1 MDFYNLQYYIDAI
14 QHYLLMKNILIVED
28 ERVTAESIVFA
39 LESDTFSAHWVTAGS
54 EALLYI
60 KSNEVDLVLL
70 DIGLPDISGFDVLRK
85 IRQNS
90 NVPVIIITARD
101 DDADIVLGLEG
112 LGADDYVTKPLSPRV
127 LVARVR
133 AQLRHTES
141 KPATN
146 INELFSIDENLQQI
160 HLKGSVLNLTLAE
173 SKILQHLINNPNRV
187 HTREHLLSVTWDRP
201 VGADTRTIDTHIA
214 SIRSTINAVDIDNDY
229 IKTHRGL
236 GYSLIT

>member
-1 MDFYNLQYYIDAI
+1 
-14 QHYLLMKNILIVED
+14 MKKILIVED

-39 LESDTFSAHWVTAGS
+39 LESDSFNTHWLSSGKDAIVYV
-54 EALLYI
+54 EN
-60 KSNEVDLVLL
+60 NEVDLVLL

-85 IRQNS
+85 VRKKS
-90 NVPVIIITARD
+90 NIPIIIITARD

-133 AQLRHTES
+133 AQLRHTDNNPVLGS
-141 KPATN
+141 N
-146 INELFSIDENLQQI
+146 SLFSIDTNLQQI
-160 HLKGSVLNLTLAE
+160 SLKGNILNLTLAE

-187 HTREHLLSVTWDRP
+187 HTREHLLGVIWDRP
-201 VGADTRTIDTHIA
+201 VGAETRTIDTHIA
-214 SIRSTINAVDIDNDY
+214 SIRSTINAVDIENDY

>member
-1 MDFYNLQYYIDAI
+1 
-14 QHYLLMKNILIVED
+14 MKKILIVED

-39 LESDTFSAHWVTAGS
+39 LESDSFNTHWLSSGKDAI
-54 EALLYI
+54 LYI
-60 KSNEVDLVLL
+60 ENNEVDLVLL

-85 IRQNS
+85 VRKKS
-90 NVPVIIITARD
+90 NIPVIIITARD

-133 AQLRHTES
+133 AQLRHTDNNPVLGS
-141 KPATN
+141 N
-146 INELFSIDENLQQI
+146 SLFSIDTNLQQI
-160 HLKGSVLNLTLAE
+160 SLKGNILNLTLAE

-187 HTREHLLSVTWDRP
+187 HTREHLLGVIWDRP
-201 VGADTRTIDTHIA
+201 VGAETRTIDTHIA
-214 SIRSTINAVDIDNDY
+214 SIRSTINAVDIENDY

>member
-1 MDFYNLQYYIDAI
+1 MN
-14 QHYLLMKNILIVED
+14 NILIVED

-39 LESDTFSAHWVTAGS
+39 LESDSFSAHWLTSGR
-54 EALLYI
+54 EALSYI
-60 KSNEVDLVLL
+60 ESSEVDLVLL

-85 IRQNS
+85 IRKNS

-133 AQLRHTES
+133 AQLRHTE
-141 KPATN
+141 PEPITN
-146 INELFSIDENLQQI
+146 VNELFSIDENLQQI
-160 HLKGSVLNLTLAE
+160 SLKGSVLNLTLAE

-187 HTREHLLSVTWDRP
+187 HTRDHLIGVIWDRP

-214 SIRSTINAVDIDNDY
+214 SIRSSINEVDIENDY

-236 GYSLIT
+236 GYSLII

>member
-1 MDFYNLQYYIDAI
+1 
-14 QHYLLMKNILIVED
+14 MKKILIVED

-39 LESDTFSAHWVTAGS
+39 LESDSFNTHWLSSGKDAI
-54 EALLYI
+54 LYI
-60 KSNEVDLVLL
+60 ENNEVDLVLL

-85 IRQNS
+85 VRKKS
-90 NVPVIIITARD
+90 NIPVIIITARD

-133 AQLRHTES
+133 AQLRHTDNNPVLDS
-141 KPATN
+141 N
-146 INELFSIDENLQQI
+146 SLFSIDTNLQQI
-160 HLKGSVLNLTLAE
+160 SLKGITLNLTLAE

-187 HTREHLLSVTWDRP
+187 HTREHLLGVIWDRP
-201 VGADTRTIDTHIA
+201 VGAETRTIDTHIA
-214 SIRSTINAVDIDNDY
+214 SIRSTINAVDIENDY

>member
-1 MDFYNLQYYIDAI
+1 
-14 QHYLLMKNILIVED
+14 MKNILIVED

-39 LESDTFSAHWVTAGS
+39 LESDSFNTHWLTSGN
-54 EALLYI
+54 EAISYVRDNKI
-60 KSNEVDLVLL
+60 DLMLL

-85 IRQNS
+85 IRKSS
-90 NVPVIIITARD
+90 NLPIIIITARD

-133 AQLRHTES
+133 AQLRHSES
-141 KPATN
+141 KSLID
-146 INELFSIDENLQQI
+146 INETFLIDDNLQQI
-160 HLKGSVLNLTLAE
+160 SLKGNILNLTLAE
-173 SKILQHLINNPNRV
+173 SKILQHLIKNPNRV
-187 HTREHLLSVTWDRP
+187 HTREHLLSIVWDRP

-214 SIRSTINAVDIDNDY
+214 SIRSSINAVDIENDY

-236 GYSLIT
+236 GYSFIT

>member
-1 MDFYNLQYYIDAI
+1 
-14 QHYLLMKNILIVED
+14 MKKILIVED

-39 LESDTFSAHWVTAGS
+39 LESDSFHTHWLSSGKDAI
-54 EALLYI
+54 LYI
-60 KSNEVDLVLL
+60 ENNEVDLVLL

-85 IRQNS
+85 VRKKS
-90 NVPVIIITARD
+90 NIPVIIITARD

-133 AQLRHTES
+133 AQLRHTDNNPVLGS
-141 KPATN
+141 N
-146 INELFSIDENLQQI
+146 SLFSIDTNLQQI
-160 HLKGSVLNLTLAE
+160 SLKGITLNLTLAE

-187 HTREHLLSVTWDRP
+187 HTREHLLGVIWDRP
-201 VGADTRTIDTHIA
+201 VGAETRTIDTHIA
-214 SIRSTINAVDIDNDY
+214 SIRSTINAVDIENDY

>member
-1 MDFYNLQYYIDAI
+1 
-14 QHYLLMKNILIVED
+14 MKKILIVED

-39 LESDTFSAHWVTAGS
+39 LESDSFHTHWLSSGKDAI
-54 EALLYI
+54 LYI
-60 KSNEVDLVLL
+60 ENNEVDLVLL

-85 IRQNS
+85 VRKKS
-90 NVPVIIITARD
+90 NIPVIIITARD

-133 AQLRHTES
+133 AQLRHTDNNPVLDS
-141 KPATN
+141 N
-146 INELFSIDENLQQI
+146 SLFSIDTNLQQI
-160 HLKGSVLNLTLAE
+160 SLKGITLNLTLAE

-187 HTREHLLSVTWDRP
+187 HTREHLLGVIWDRP
-201 VGADTRTIDTHIA
+201 VGAETRTIDTHIA
-214 SIRSTINAVDIDNDY
+214 SIRSTINAVDIENDY

>member
-1 MDFYNLQYYIDAI
+1 
-14 QHYLLMKNILIVED
+14 MKKILIVED

-39 LESDTFSAHWVTAGS
+39 LESDSFNTHWLSSGKDAI
-54 EALLYI
+54 LYI
-60 KSNEVDLVLL
+60 ENNEVDLVLL

-85 IRQNS
+85 VRKKS
-90 NVPVIIITARD
+90 NIPVIIITARD

-133 AQLRHTES
+133 AQLRHTDNNPVLGS
-141 KPATN
+141 N
-146 INELFSIDENLQQI
+146 SLFSIDTNLQQI
-160 HLKGSVLNLTLAE
+160 SLKGITLNLTLAE

-187 HTREHLLSVTWDRP
+187 HTREHLLGVIWDRP
-201 VGADTRTIDTHIA
+201 VGAETRTIDTHIA
-214 SIRSTINAVDIDNDY
+214 SIRSTINAVDIENDY